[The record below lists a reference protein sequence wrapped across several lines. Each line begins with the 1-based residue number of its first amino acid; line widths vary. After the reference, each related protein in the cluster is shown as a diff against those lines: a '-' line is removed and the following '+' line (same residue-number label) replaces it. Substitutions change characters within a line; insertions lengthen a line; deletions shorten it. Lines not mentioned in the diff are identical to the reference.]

1 LLKNIKRNKVSKMPE
16 ITLAE
21 ALNQTLKEQMR
32 KDDRIVVLGEDIGK
46 RGGVFLITEG
56 LIDEFGPE
64 RVINTPLSEAAIFGV
79 ACGMAIY
86 GLKPIAEVQFFD
98 FAFGGFDQI
107 VSQIAKIRYRSGGQ
121 FKAPLIIRG
130 PVAGGIRGGMY
141 HSQSPESYYIHTAGL
156 KVIVPAFPYDAKG
169 LLISAIKADDPIIFM
184 EPKTL
189 YRTIKQE
196 VPEGEYTVP
205 IGEAKV
211 LREGDDV
218 LFISYGAMVHRALQA
233 AEQLYKENISAEVID
248 LRTLLPLDIQTILK
262 SVRKIGRV
270 IIIHEAPKT
279 LGFGAEIAAL
289 IAEKAIDY
297 LKGPIL
303 RVTGQDTPFPLVHD
317 QYYLPTLK
325 RIINA
330 AKYLINY

>member
-1 LLKNIKRNKVSKMPE
+1 MPVLS
-16 ITLAE
+16 LAE
-21 ALNQTLKEQMR
+21 ALNNALKEQMR
-32 KDDRIVVLGEDIGK
+32 KDDRIVVLGEDVGR

-64 RVINTPLSEAAIFGV
+64 RVIDTPLSEAAIFGV
-79 ACGMAIY
+79 AAGMAIY

-107 VSQIAKIRYRSGGQ
+107 VSQIAKLRYRSGGQ
-121 FKAPLIIRG
+121 FKVPMILRG

-169 LLISAIKADDPIIFM
+169 LLISSIKADDPIIIM
-184 EPKTL
+184 EPKSI

-196 VPEGEYTVP
+196 VPEGEYTIP
-205 IGEAKV
+205 IGEARV
-211 LREGDDV
+211 VREGDDV

-233 AEQLYKENISAEVID
+233 ADQLSNENISVEVID

-279 LGFGAEIAAL
+279 LGFGAEISAL
-289 IAEKAIDY
+289 IAEKAIDF

-303 RVTGQDTPFPLVHD
+303 RITGQDTPFPLAHEH
-317 QYYLPTLK
+317 YYLPTVK
-325 RIINA
+325 RIVNA